1 MEKLKR
7 LDLRRLRHIDFR
19 GLLRKKWFWF
29 TAVSLLTFLLGLCFL
44 GAFRHTGNTLRSQH
58 MAEEFQGEGELEFAQ
73 VSVFLPEGN
82 TVNDE
87 TIWKFR
93 TTTEVNTR
101 DLVPEDVKNL
111 YLDAWSGMGSV
122 QVKGEHGSADASVIA
137 VGGDFFRLHPQMLLS
152 GGYIYGDD
160 LMHDR
165 VILDEEL
172 AWRLFGGYDLTGLPV
187 EIGGNTFYIAGVIA
201 RESDWASK
209 KVYSGGAGLY
219 MSYEAYK
226 TMNEGAYISTYEAII
241 PEPVENFAK
250 MQVTDNFAPKDA
262 VVVINSDRYSVGR
275 MLGQLKDFG
284 QRTLRTDSVYYP
296 YWENAARLVENRCM
310 ILLAI
315 VILLWICPV
324 LFVVVL
330 VVKIFRRTKRKMH
343 DLYLSMKDQYENR
356 VLFQNMK
363 EKLKG
368 GHHGGTD
375 TETREKNI

>member
-7 LDLRRLRHIDFR
+7 LDFRRLRHIDFR

-44 GAFRHTGNTLRSQH
+44 SAFRHTGNTLRSQN
-58 MAEEFQGEGELEFAQ
+58 MAAEFQGEGELEFAQ
-73 VSVFLPEGN
+73 VSVYLPEGN
-82 TVNDE
+82 TIDE
-87 TIWKFR
+87 NAIQKFR
-93 TTTEVNTR
+93 EQIRVNTR

-111 YLDAWSGMGSV
+111 YLDAWSGLGSV
-122 QVKGEHGSADASVIA
+122 QIKGEHGSSDASVIA
-137 VGGDFFRLHPQMLLS
+137 VGGDFFRLHPQNLLN
-152 GGYIYGDD
+152 GEYISDDD

-165 VILDEEL
+165 VILDEDL
-172 AWRLFGGYDLTGLPV
+172 AWRLFGGYDLAGMPV
-187 EIGGNTFYIAGVIA
+187 EIGGSTFYVAGVIA
-201 RESDWASK
+201 RESDWASE

-219 MSYEAYK
+219 MSYDTYKAMDENAYV
-226 TMNEGAYISTYEAII
+226 NCYEAIL
-241 PEPVENFAK
+241 PEPVENFARE
-250 MQVTDNFAPKDA
+250 QVKENFAPETA
-262 VVVINSDRYSVGR
+262 EIVVNSGRYEA
-275 MLGQLKDFG
+275 GQIFG
-284 QRTLRTDSVYYP
+284 LLRHFSQRTLRTDSVYYP

-330 VVKIFRRTKRKMH
+330 AVKIFRRTKRKVH

-375 TETREKNI
+375 TETRQKSI

>member
-7 LDLRRLRHIDFR
+7 LDFRRLRHIDFR

-58 MAEEFQGEGELEFAQ
+58 MAAEFQGEGELEFAQ
-73 VSVFLPEGN
+73 VSVYLPEGN
-82 TVNDE
+82 TIDE
-87 TIWKFR
+87 NAIQKFR
-93 TTTEVNTR
+93 EMVRVNTR

-111 YLDAWSGMGSV
+111 YLDAWSGLGSV
-122 QVKGEHGSADASVIA
+122 KIQGEHGSSDASVIA
-137 VGGDFFRLHPQMLLS
+137 VGGDFFRLHPQNLLS
-152 GGYIYGDD
+152 GEYISDDD

-165 VILDEEL
+165 VILDEDL
-172 AWRLFGGYDLTGLPV
+172 AWRLFGGYDLAGMPV
-187 EIGGNTFYIAGVIA
+187 EIGGSTFYVAGVIA
-201 RESDWASK
+201 RESDWASE

-219 MSYEAYK
+219 MSYDTYKAMDENAYV
-226 TMNEGAYISTYEAII
+226 NCYEAIL
-241 PEPVENFAK
+241 PEPVENFARE
-250 MQVTDNFAPKDA
+250 QVKENLAPETA
-262 VVVINSDRYSVGR
+262 EIVVNSGRYEA
-275 MLGQLKDFG
+275 GQIFG
-284 QRTLRTDSVYYP
+284 LLRQFSQRTLRTDSVYYP

-310 ILLAI
+310 ILLAV

-330 VVKIFRRTKRKMH
+330 AVKCYRRSKRKLH
-343 DLYLSMKDQYENR
+343 AVYLDMKDQYQNR
-356 VLFQNMK
+356 VLFQNIK

-375 TETREKNI
+375 T

>member
-1 MEKLKR
+1 MRMEKRKR
-7 LDLRRLRHIDFR
+7 LKLRRLRKGELR
-19 GLLRKKWFWF
+19 VLLHSKWFWF
-29 TAVSLLTFLLGLCFL
+29 TTVSVLTFLLGLCFFA
-44 GAFRHTGNTLRSQH
+44 AFRHAGNTLREQH

-82 TVNDE
+82 AVNEE

-93 TTTEVNTR
+93 ETTEVNTR

-111 YLDAWSGMGSV
+111 YVDAWSGMGSV
-122 QVKGEHGSADASVIA
+122 QVKGEHGNADASVIA
-137 VGGDFFRLHPQMLLS
+137 VGGEFFRMHPLKLLS

-187 EIGGNTFYIAGVIA
+187 EIGGNTFYVAGVIA
-201 RESDWASK
+201 RETDWATE

-226 TMNEGAYISTYEAII
+226 IMDEGAYISTYEAII

-250 MQVTDNFAPKDA
+250 TQVTDNFAPKDA
-262 VVVINSDRYSVGR
+262 MVVVNSGRYSVGR
-275 MLGQLKDFG
+275 VLGLLKDFG

-310 ILLAI
+310 IWLAI
-315 VILLWICPV
+315 TLLLWLCPM
-324 LFVVVL
+324 LFVIVL
-330 VVKIFRRTKRKMH
+330 LVKCYRRSKRKLRAVYS
-343 DLYLSMKDQYENR
+343 DMKEQYQNR
-356 VLFQNMK
+356 VLLQNIK

-368 GHHGGTD
+368 GQHGGT
-375 TETREKNI
+375 EP